1 MKKLLVDYAASIEL
15 RLNFQKSILIPIN
28 LSANDAQEFANI
40 FGCVVG
46 KMPFTYLGLPLGTTK
61 PTVTDLMPLVASVE
75 RRISVAAN
83 LLDYGSKLTF
93 VNSVVSS
100 LMVYAMCSIKIP
112 PKIVE
117 HLDKIR
123 RHCFWSKQTEDGPKN
138 TSLVA

>member
-1 MKKLLVDYAASIEL
+1 M
-15 RLNFQKSILIPIN
+15 
-28 LSANDAQEFANI
+28 

-61 PTVTDLMPLVASVE
+61 PTIMDFMPLVTSVE
-75 RRISVAAN
+75 RRVSVAAN
-83 LLDYGSKLTF
+83 LLDYGSKLTY

-100 LMVYAMCSIKIP
+100 LMVYAMSSLRIP

-123 RHCFWSKQTEDGPKN
+123 RHCFWSRKTEDGTKS
-138 TSLVA
+138 TSLASWELVCRPKAVGGLGMWTLNLRIKAFCSSSYTSFTIN